1 MGVRAWRGALE
12 GWVRAVGEGGNAV
25 GDLHAHPHP
34 HPIQVALTVKG
45 PIPVLI
51 SVKAIALAQVRM
63 SHP

>member
-1 MGVRAWRGALE
+1 MRGL
-12 GWVRAVGEGGNAV
+12 GEGGDAV
-25 GDLHAHPHP
+25 GDLQPHPRP